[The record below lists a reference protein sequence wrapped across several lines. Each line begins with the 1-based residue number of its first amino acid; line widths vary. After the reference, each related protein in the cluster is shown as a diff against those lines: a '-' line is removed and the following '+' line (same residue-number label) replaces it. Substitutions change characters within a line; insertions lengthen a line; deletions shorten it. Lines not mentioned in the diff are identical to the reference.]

1 MSAKVDPAI
10 TRMGGEVALP
20 RKNGELVFADPW
32 QSRAFGI
39 AVALHGKGAFPWVE
53 FQQRLI
59 DAVAAAPGDADAD
72 QTELYYRQWLDALER
87 LVVEHGLV
95 TPDELAGRKADIE
108 RESR

>member
-1 MSAKVDPAI
+1 
-10 TRMGGEVALP
+10 MGGEVALP

-39 AVALHGKGAFPWVE
+39 AVALHDKGAFPWPE

-72 QTELYYRQWLDALER
+72 QTEMYYRQWLAALER
-87 LVVEHGLV
+87 LVVERGLV
-95 TPDELAGRKADIE
+95 TPAELASRKAAIE
-108 RESR
+108 RDGL